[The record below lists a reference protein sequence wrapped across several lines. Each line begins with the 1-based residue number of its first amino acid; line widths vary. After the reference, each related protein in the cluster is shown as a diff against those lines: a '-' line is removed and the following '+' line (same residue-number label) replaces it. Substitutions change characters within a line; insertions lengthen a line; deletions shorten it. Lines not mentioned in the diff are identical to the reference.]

1 MKKLFILSLVV
12 AFALLA
18 GQAFASPPIAPPVEG
33 FIIKSTTEI
42 DATGDVVENESYN
55 WTYFEGWGTGPF
67 YPNGYEPVTPGPC
80 GTDTCLPAGI
90 GSYLVQ
96 ERGFSEGAEIAYS
109 QKFKADN
116 GTTSFSKTFQ
126 AYSNPDAA
134 AGQTNLMVD
143 KKITY
148 DAIDPAID
156 RATHEEKV
164 GLSVISMGAVSSA
177 GSPASGIL
185 SLCPWAAETNR
196 GVPGG
201 GYPATNEGIAAASA
215 FKVSNILNF
224 ESKSRV
230 NSTVLPALSYDV
242 TAESGTGKIEA
253 GFIVDLWEAP
263 AGFVWAPVLMES
275 VPYDPKNP
283 GLNDGICVNCTTCA
297 CNPRAQYWI
306 DPDTKVKHYGVWAL
320 PEAWGEPPLASRT
333 AYKEYA
339 SADGTWSF
347 TKNGSYSSVMPGA
360 VAGGA
365 FPINQVLVP

>member
-1 MKKLFILSLVV
+1 MRKIF
-12 AFALLA
+12 LLLCMGSCFVLLGA
-18 GQAFASPPIAPPVEG
+18 QAFASPPVAPPVEG
-33 FIIKSTTEI
+33 FIIKSTTVIESV
-42 DATGDVVENESYN
+42 GNVVENERYN
-55 WTYFEGWGTGPF
+55 WQYFEGWGKGPF
-67 YPNGYEPVTPGPC
+67 YPNNYSY
-80 GTDTCLPAGI
+80 GTSPNCAG
-90 GSYLVQ
+90 LAC
-96 ERGFSEGAEIAYS
+96 ELGFMQGAEIAYE
-109 QKFKADN
+109 QAFDAKN

-148 DAIDPAID
+148 DAIDPAVD
-156 RATHEEKV
+156 RATHTEKV
-164 GLSVISMGAVSSA
+164 GLSVISMGATSA
-177 GSPASGIL
+177 AASPASGIL

-196 GVPGG
+196 GVSGG
-201 GYPATNEGIAAASA
+201 GYPATNEGIAAGSS

-263 AGFVWAPVLMES
+263 AGFVWAPVKTTAEAAC
-275 VPYDPKNP
+275 YE
-283 GLNDGICVNCTTCA
+283 CTACD
-297 CNPRAQYWI
+297 CNPRAEVIVDADGNKTYPVYI
-306 DPDTKVKHYGVWAL
+306 L
-320 PEAWGEPPLASRT
+320 PGAWGEPPLASRT

-347 TKNGSYSSVMPGA
+347 TKNVSYSSVMPGT
-360 VAGGA
+360 VSSGA
-365 FPINQVLVP
+365 FPFNQVLVP

>member
-1 MKKLFILSLVV
+1 MKKLFVLSLVV

-42 DATGDVVENESYN
+42 EATGDVVENESYN

-67 YPNGYEPVTPGPC
+67 YPNNYT
-80 GTDTCLPAGI
+80 PAGPLE
-90 GSYLVQ
+90 GSCSWSGTCDEPEGAVYVQ

-109 QKFKADN
+109 QTFKADN
-116 GTTSFSKTFQ
+116 GTTSFSKTFA

-148 DAIDPAID
+148 DAIDPAVD
-156 RATHEEKV
+156 RATHTEKV
-164 GLSVISMGAVSSA
+164 GLSVISMGATSA
-177 GSPASGIL
+177 AASPASGIL

-196 GVPGG
+196 GVSGG
-201 GYPATNEGIAAASA
+201 GYPATNEGIAAGSS

-263 AGFVWAPVLMES
+263 AGFVWAPVKTTAEAAC
-275 VPYDPKNP
+275 YE
-283 GLNDGICVNCTTCA
+283 CTACD
-297 CNPRAQYWI
+297 CNPRAEVIVDADGNKTYPVYI
-306 DPDTKVKHYGVWAL
+306 L
-320 PEAWGEPPLASRT
+320 PGAWGEPPLASRT

-347 TKNGSYSSVMPGA
+347 TKNVSYSSVMPGT
-360 VAGGA
+360 VSSGA
-365 FPINQVLVP
+365 FPFNQVLVP